1 MDLDVWLAF
10 VGSASIVL
18 AIPGPTVLLVVGYA
32 LSAGPATAWRTVP
45 GVALG
50 DALALTVTCLG
61 LGAALA
67 TSASLFTAAKWLGAA
82 YLVYLGARMWCSRP
96 NGPVGAP
103 RCRTGRSMTG
113 HAFVVTALNPKAIA
127 FYVAFLPQFVAP
139 ERPAGPQLLVL
150 GVTFVLLAIVNASG
164 YAVLAGRFH
173 ASFRRPHVLR
183 TLNRIGGGVLVGAG
197 IMTAAL
203 RRTA

>member
-18 AIPGPTVLLVVGYA
+18 AIPGPTVLV
-32 LSAGPATAWRTVP
+32 
-45 GVALG
+45 
-50 DALALTVTCLG
+50 
-61 LGAALA
+61 
-67 TSASLFTAAKWLGAA
+67 
-82 YLVYLGARMWCSRP
+82 
-96 NGPVGAP
+96 
-103 RCRTGRSMTG
+103 
-113 HAFVVTALNPKAIA
+113 
-127 FYVAFLPQFVAP
+127 
-139 ERPAGPQLLVL
+139 
-150 GVTFVLLAIVNASG
+150 AIVNASG